1 MENSRVYEAN
11 GMSHQ
16 NYEEM
21 RNCLLAKQKAYD
33 AELQQNIDAIKE
45 LERVFSL
52 KNPWLQLFQSCSEEE
67 PITAVLAKKYLD
79 SVLVYRFQSV
89 EIVTRQQEW
98 REKLPQEWFADLEE
112 R

>member
-1 MENSRVYEAN
+1 
-11 GMSHQ
+11 
-16 NYEEM
+16 
-21 RNCLLAKQKAYD
+21 LLAKQKAYD

-45 LERVFSL
+45 LEKVFSL
-52 KNPWLQLFQSCSEEE
+52 KNPWLQLFQSYSEEE
-67 PITAVLAKKYLD
+67 PIIAVLAKKYLD